1 MKRGRMLREGDRRSP
16 RISAL
21 DLWKAQPP
29 RRTTVAKKTRLTRS
43 ITSTSTSTAAEVQDK
58 ELDQQKENQ
67 TEGPAC
73 MTRAKKKRKL
83 KPPQDVASTPNS
95 QQVFYSLPPFYFC
108 NISIYLLTRGCWRG
122 EVPTIIFIKFFVLW
136 S

>member
-1 MKRGRMLREGDRRSP
+1 MKSGRMLREGHRRSP

-21 DLWKAQPP
+21 DVWKARPP

-67 TEGPAC
+67 TEGPVC
-73 MTRAKKKRKL
+73 RTRAKKKRKL
-83 KPPQDVASTPNS
+83 KPLQDVASAPNS
-95 QQVFYSLPPFYFC
+95 QQVFVLCLLSFPFY
-108 NISIYLLTRGCWRG
+108 YLY
-122 EVPTIIFIKFFVLW
+122 IFIYSGLLEG
-136 S
+136 